1 MTRIQ
6 ANLCLLFAGA
16 IWGGGFIM
24 QTFAMATL
32 QPLWYIGL
40 RFVLATLIILPFAI
54 AETRKIGRP
63 VSKREAI
70 AFSAIGL
77 SLFAG
82 AMTQQIGL
90 LSTTVTNSGFLTG
103 LYVIFVPVLSVI
115 LLRKAPHWIIWP
127 AALMAL
133 GGIFLLSGGSL
144 ATLSH
149 GDIMTIVCAFFFAI
163 QVLLIG
169 VFAASSGR
177 PLLLSAW
184 QFAITA
190 VAALIAAAFIEPV
203 SIAGI
208 RGAMMPIIYSGI
220 FSSGVAFSLQVIG
233 QRYTSPSQAA
243 IFLSSEALFAASFG
257 AIFLGETIAPVGY
270 IGCAIIF
277 LAMIMVEL
285 VPEILSKRVP
295 AQVQ

>member
-24 QTFAMATL
+24 QTFAMASL
-32 QPLWYIGL
+32 KPLWYIGL
-40 RFVLATLIILPFAI
+40 RFLLATLVILPFAL
-54 AETRKIGRP
+54 AETRRISRRLTL
-63 VSKREAI
+63 REAI
-70 AFSAIGL
+70 AFTAIGF

-82 AMTQQIGL
+82 AITQQFGL
-90 LSTTVTNSGFLTG
+90 LTTTVTNSGFLTG
-103 LYVIFVPVLSVI
+103 LYVIFVPILSVI

-133 GGIFLLSGGSL
+133 TGIFLLSGGSL
-144 ATLSH
+144 SALSQ
-149 GDIMTIVCAFFFAI
+149 GDMLTIVCAFFFAI

-169 VFAASSGR
+169 VFAAASGR

-184 QFAITA
+184 QFGLTSVASLI
-190 VAALIAAAFIEPV
+190 VAAAIEPV
-203 SIAGI
+203 SIEGI
-208 RGAMMPIIYSGI
+208 RSAMMPIIYSGI
-220 FSSGVAFSLQVIG
+220 FSSGLAFSLQVIG

-257 AIFLGETIAPVGY
+257 AVFLGETISPVGY
-270 IGCAIIF
+270 VGCAVIF
-277 LAMIMVEL
+277 LAMVLVEL
-285 VPEILSKRVP
+285 VPEILSKRQSAR
-295 AQVQ
+295 AQ